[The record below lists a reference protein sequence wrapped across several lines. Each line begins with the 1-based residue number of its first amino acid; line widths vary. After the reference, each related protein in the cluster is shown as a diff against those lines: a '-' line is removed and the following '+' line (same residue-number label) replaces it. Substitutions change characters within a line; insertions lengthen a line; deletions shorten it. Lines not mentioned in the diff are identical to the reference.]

1 MPKIDK
7 KSVKK
12 FPNCDTLRIFKY
24 ENSKMFHCSFYVS
37 ESYSKNHMFSKS
49 LKTSNYKDATIL
61 AKKLYKEFDKD
72 AVVKQVSEIDFD
84 RDIAKPYF
92 AMRLKKYLSK
102 NTPQYAEKEKN
113 RYEKFMKPF
122 FENIDYRNQDALET
136 AIEEVVYELRKNN
149 IKDTT
154 ISKYINTLS
163 LMFQKSFK
171 SRKIEILPDLPT
183 MKRINEER
191 PMYFPREMKLII
203 NAFKEEYRNTEDPF
217 YDETADYISL
227 CRSSPIRPGLEP
239 LRIKRFQCSLLNDS
253 EYPFPKLKIFLK
265 TKTKERHLLP
275 VHPEFT
281 NQVYIPR
288 MMPRYSN
295 MNADEYLF
303 YPNEIN
309 RNKLYE
315 RIRKNFR
322 RISTNLNLYYFN
334 EKERPLYSIRH
345 MFITQ
350 RYNKDIP
357 IDVIADTASTSVDVV
372 KSNYLEYDDTTFL
385 KQEKR
390 LFKDYYDRLSSA
402 KVVQKS
408 CKE

>member
-1 MPKIDK
+1 
-7 KSVKK
+7 
-12 FPNCDTLRIFKY
+12 
-24 ENSKMFHCSFYVS
+24 
-37 ESYSKNHMFSKS
+37 MFSKS
-49 LKTSNYKDATIL
+49 LRTANYKDATIL
-61 AKKLYKEFDKD
+61 AKKLYREFDKEK
-72 AVVKQVSEIDFD
+72 VVKQVLEIDFD
-84 RDIAKPYF
+84 RDIAQPYF
-92 AMRLKKYLSK
+92 VSRHKKYLSK
-102 NTPQYAEKEKN
+102 NTPHYAAKEKS
-113 RYEKFMKPF
+113 RYERFMKPF
-122 FENIDYRNQDALET
+122 FQDIDYRNQDALET
-136 AIEEVVYELRKNN
+136 AVNEVVYELRKNN

-171 SRKIEILPDLPT
+171 SRKIEIMPDLPT

-191 PMYFPREMKLII
+191 PMYFPREIKQII
-203 NAFKEEYRNTEDPF
+203 NAFKEEYNKTEDPF

-227 CRSSPIRPGLEP
+227 LRSSPIRPGLEP
-239 LRIKRFQCSLLNDS
+239 LRIKRFQCSLLNDP

-275 VHPEFT
+275 VHPTFT
-281 NQVYIPR
+281 NEIYIPR
-288 MMPRYSN
+288 MLTRYRN
-295 MNADEYLF
+295 LNADEYLF
-303 YPNEIN
+303 FPSQND

-334 EKERPLYSIRH
+334 DKERPLYSIRH

-357 IDVIADTASTSVDVV
+357 LDLIAETASTSPEVI
-372 KSNYLEYDDTTFL
+372 KSNYLEYDDQTFL

-402 KVVQKS
+402 KVLQK
-408 CKE
+408 